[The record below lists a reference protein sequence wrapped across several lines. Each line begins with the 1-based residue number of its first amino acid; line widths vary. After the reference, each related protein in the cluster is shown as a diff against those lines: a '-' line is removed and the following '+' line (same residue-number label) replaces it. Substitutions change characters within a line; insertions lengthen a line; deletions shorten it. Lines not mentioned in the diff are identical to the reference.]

1 MPAEVARNSSWRMAE
16 QRVGGGVP
24 ELSEMSV
31 QELRRRLQLVE
42 EALSEVCRVC
52 NRRVSKR
59 SEMDMHNSGTKHN
72 AVLDARAHRMT
83 HHQLGMQFFESLW
96 CDVCGKLSP
105 HEEGYRAHL
114 LGKGHRECKRVETQI
129 WSMMLSARKLR
140 EELNRRGVA
149 VASSCSAGP
158 ETKASGS
165 SAPPVLQTAAGTAAA
180 PCLPGF
186 VRASSTPTGAS
197 AALGAANDWEPVAVG
212 CPMTHA
218 EAAAG
223 AAATATLT
231 SGRNTPV
238 PVGASDDE
246 DGDDSVVAVAIAER
260 LEGVESSVAGL
271 VGGVLDVGRDIRELR
286 SEQKET
292 KQVVLQ
298 LSAATVGLAGEL
310 KSLRELLSGVPGE
323 LVALTEAVERPVS
336 LQLRRDAR

>member
-1 MPAEVARNSSWRMAE
+1 MAE
-16 QRVGGGVP
+16 QHVGGGVP

-31 QELRRRLQLVE
+31 QELRRRLRLVE
-42 EALSEVCRVC
+42 EALSEMCRAC

-59 SEMDMHNSGTKHN
+59 SEMDVHNSGSKHN
-72 AVLDARAHRMT
+72 AVLDARAHRIT
-83 HHQLGMQFFESLW
+83 HRQLGMPFFESLW

-129 WSMMLSARKLR
+129 WSMLLSARKLR
-140 EELNRRGVA
+140 EELDRRGVTA
-149 VASSCSAGP
+149 ASSCSAGP

-165 SAPPVLQTAAGTAAA
+165 SAPPVLQTAAGAAAA

-186 VRASSTPTGAS
+186 VRASSTPTDAS
-197 AALGAANDWEPVAVG
+197 
-212 CPMTHA
+212 
-218 EAAAG
+218 
-223 AAATATLT
+223 
-231 SGRNTPV
+231 
-238 PVGASDDE
+238 
-246 DGDDSVVAVAIAER
+246 VAIAKR
-260 LEGVESSVAGL
+260 LEDVESSVAGL
-271 VGGVLDVGRDIRELR
+271 VGGVLDVGRDIRGLR

-298 LSAATVGLAGEL
+298 LSAATVGLAEEL

-336 LQLRRDAR
+336 LQFRRGA